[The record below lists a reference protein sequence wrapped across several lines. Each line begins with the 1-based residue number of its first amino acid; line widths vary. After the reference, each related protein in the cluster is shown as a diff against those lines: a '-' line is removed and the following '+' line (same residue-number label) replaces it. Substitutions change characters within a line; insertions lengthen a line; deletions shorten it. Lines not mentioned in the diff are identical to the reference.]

1 MTGNNTFQGNGEEQS
16 GTGGARESRE
26 SPRPGEEVVYLSIL
40 REVPDGLILV
50 DGKGTCRY
58 LNGAFTRIT
67 GYTREDVPTMNAW
80 FERAHPN
87 PAYRRKVQ
95 DLGEE
100 LFSGDRNTLVASV
113 VCGDGKVRD
122 LELRRASVEDGCSL
136 LIVRDV
142 TERVLIEE
150 HLRQAT
156 SELTAVI
163 EAFPDLFLRLN
174 ADGTILD
181 SRAGRLAEVPLV
193 SRALLGRRLQ
203 DLLPAGTGEALGN
216 ALQEAVRTKM
226 PAAPFEF
233 TCTDAWGVRHYEAR
247 IVPLY
252 ETHLMAVIREI
263 TDRKQAEQELQRHR
277 EHLEE
282 LVAER
287 TREIERANRKLERL
301 LYYIEMTERRAAEEW
316 LDLSIEQGTLEAVGL
331 EEARITTDAAGA
343 VVVANTAAERLTGYA
358 GEELVGS
365 PVWPLLSGSDAA
377 KVLSSEVLSKGRS
390 ADCAGET
397 VLVRNDGSRLP
408 VRVSGDPIFDAG
420 GAVIG
425 MVCTFRK
432 V

>member
-1 MTGNNTFQGNGEEQS
+1 
-16 GTGGARESRE
+16 
-26 SPRPGEEVVYLSIL
+26 
-40 REVPDGLILV
+40 
-50 DGKGTCRY
+50 
-58 LNGAFTRIT
+58 
-67 GYTREDVPTMNAW
+67 
-80 FERAHPN
+80 
-87 PAYRRKVQ
+87 
-95 DLGEE
+95 
-100 LFSGDRNTLVASV
+100 
-113 VCGDGKVRD
+113 
-122 LELRRASVEDGCSL
+122 
-136 LIVRDV
+136 
-142 TERVLIEE
+142 
-150 HLRQAT
+150 
-156 SELTAVI
+156 
-163 EAFPDLFLRLN
+163 
-174 ADGTILD
+174 
-181 SRAGRLAEVPLV
+181 VPLV